1 LGEFRIPKDL
11 FENQIKEANESLKR
25 KDQELPVHLERME
38 RQTVLR
44 IETLFVLKKFFKSLI
59 QRLIFGMQNEGG
71 ITRRCHRRNRQGNGE
86 ESHD

>member
-1 LGEFRIPKDL
+1 MITSSHLLLIEGKLTSLKEFRIQTDL

-44 IETLFVLKKFFKSLI
+44 IETLLVKKKILN
-59 QRLIFGMQNEGG
+59 L
-71 ITRRCHRRNRQGNGE
+71 
-86 ESHD
+86 